1 MSQPDR
7 PRGRGRQSSP
17 SPVARAAQAAGL
29 PLLRPERVGAPECIG
44 ALKEHTPDLG
54 VVVAFGQ
61 FLPRKVRELPS
72 LGYLINAH
80 ASQLPRHRG
89 AAPIAHAIL
98 AGDTRTAVS
107 VMRVEREMDAGPVCL
122 VRETPIA
129 DDDDVGSLTERLG
142 EIAAEAIA
150 AAVDQIAAGTVLW
163 TAQDHANATLAPK
176 IGRHNAR
183 LDFRKEA
190 VALARQIRAMA
201 PSPGAATLH
210 DGEPLRI
217 LAARTS
223 SAACDECPG
232 TVDRDVSGVLR
243 IATGSGWLLPTRVQ
257 RSGGKSLE
265 IDAFLRGRAIE
276 NGTVLGDASA
286 SRDAG

>member
-7 PRGRGRQSSP
+7 RRGRGRQSSP

-29 PLLRPERVGAPECIG
+29 PLLRPERVGAPECVA
-44 ALKEHTPDLG
+44 ALKAHTPDLG

-61 FLPRKVRELPS
+61 FLPRKIRELPS

-122 VRETPIA
+122 VCETPIA
-129 DDDDVGSLTERLG
+129 DDDNVGSLTERLG

-176 IGRHNAR
+176 IGRHDAR
-183 LDFRKEA
+183 LDFRIDEKSVPTPADAVVSTLDLRGLTLHEVLEA
-190 VALARQIRAMA
+190 VL
-201 PSPGAATLH
+201 T
-210 DGEPLRI
+210 PLGLDYFYI
-217 LAARTS
+217 QQE
-223 SAACDECPG
+223 DY
-232 TVDRDVSGVLR
+232 VL
-243 IATGSGWLLPTRVQ
+243 IATPEKARPQ
-257 RSGGKSLE
+257 
-265 IDAFLRGRAIE
+265 
-276 NGTVLGDASA
+276 
-286 SRDAG
+286 